1 METLDTLGAGFQLAS
16 HDLDIRGAGNL
27 LGDEQSGHI
36 KEVGIELYQHLLE
49 EAVAS
54 AQARAAGEKP
64 IAEEWTP
71 QITLGTAVLIPE
83 VYVADLSVR
92 LGLYRRLSDLV
103 DQREVEAFAAELIDR
118 FGPLPPEVENLF
130 QTMTIKRLCKEAGVE
145 KVDAGPKG
153 VVLTFHDNRFANP
166 PKLIEMIQ
174 RESPM
179 MKLRPDQK
187 LVWLRDFEVAVERVA
202 GVEKLLRR
210 LARYARDEEDPADR
224 ATLLPSTQAPPPKTG
239 PAMLSRNPAK
249 PTVKPLVRGKSSF
262 SFPTT
267 FGKRR

>member
-1 METLDTLGAGFQLAS
+1 MAS

-54 AQARAAGEKP
+54 AQARAAGEQP
-64 IAEEWTP
+64 VAEEWTP

-83 VYVADLSVR
+83 TYVADLSVR
-92 LGLYRRLSDLV
+92 LGLYRRLSDLI
-103 DQREVEAFAAELIDR
+103 DQREVEAFAVELIDR
-118 FGPLPPEVENLF
+118 FGPLPAEVENLF

-153 VVLTFHDNRFANP
+153 VVITFHDNRFANP

-187 LVWLRDFEVAVERVA
+187 LVWLRDFEVAPERVA

-210 LARYARDEEDPADR
+210 LARYARDDEDASDK
-224 ATLLPSTQAPPPKTG
+224 ATLLPSSPAPAAKAG
-239 PAMLSRNPAK
+239 PAMLSRNPTRPAAK
-249 PTVKPLVRGKSSF
+249 PLARGKTGLT
-262 SFPTT
+262 FPTT